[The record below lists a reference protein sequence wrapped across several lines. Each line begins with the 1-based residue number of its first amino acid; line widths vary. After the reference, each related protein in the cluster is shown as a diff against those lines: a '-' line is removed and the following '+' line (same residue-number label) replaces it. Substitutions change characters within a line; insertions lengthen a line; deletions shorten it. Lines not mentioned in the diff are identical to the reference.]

1 MFKDFLKNLWM
12 NHKKDIFQVLIMIIL
27 FVWALLSMQRCSTM
41 KLEYNT
47 AQNNIVALTD
57 SIEYY
62 ESKTGEL
69 IAQKTMLT
77 GEIKDLKESHS
88 KELNDL
94 YNDLNSMK
102 RKNAQLAAQIENTI
116 ERPSVD
122 TLWKYDTVLVTQNL
136 VQPFQFKDKWRN
148 LSGNIT
154 LENNTMGLSIL
165 EDQTFFNY
173 TIAIE
178 DGLVYLMS
186 DNPYVQYNRITAIQE
201 SQKKPKR
208 WNIGFQMGLGFQYGL
223 FREKV
228 DIGPYLGIG
237 VSYGFGF

>member
-1 MFKDFLKNLWM
+1 MGDFFKDLWE
-12 NHKKDIFQVLIMIIL
+12 NNKRTIIEVLCMIIL
-27 FVWALLSMQRCSTM
+27 FVWALTSMQRCSTM
-41 KLEYNT
+41 KLNYET
-47 AQNNIVALTD
+47 SQNNIVALTD

-62 ESKTGEL
+62 ESMNGEL

-102 RKNAQLAAQIENTI
+102 RKNAQLAAQIDVLVENPARDTI
-116 ERPSVD
+116 
-122 TLWKYDTVLVTQNL
+122 WKYDSILVMQSL

-154 LENNTMGLSIL
+154 LENNTMGLNIT
-165 EDQTFFNY
+165 EDQVFFDY
-173 TIAIE
+173 TIAVD
-178 DGLVYLMS
+178 DGLIYIKS
-186 DNPYVQYNRITAIQE
+186 DNPYVKYNQITAIQE
-201 SQKKPKR
+201 QQKKPKR
-208 WNIGFQMGLGFQYGL
+208 WNIGFQMGLGFQYGM
-223 FREKV
+223 FNKSV
-228 DIGPYLGIG
+228 DVGPYLGVG

>member
-1 MFKDFLKNLWM
+1 MGDFFKDLWE
-12 NHKKDIFQVLIMIIL
+12 NNKRTIIEVLCMIIL
-27 FVWALLSMQRCSTM
+27 FVWALTSMQRCSTM

-102 RKNAQLAAQIENTI
+102 RKNAQLAAQIDVLVENPARDTI
-116 ERPSVD
+116 
-122 TLWKYDTVLVTQNL
+122 WKYDSVLVVQSL
-136 VQPFQFKDKWRN
+136 VQPFQFNDKWRN

-154 LENNTMGLSIL
+154 LENNTMGLNIT
-165 EDQTFFNY
+165 EDQVFFNY
-173 TIAIE
+173 TIAVE
-178 DGLVYLMS
+178 DGLIYLMS
-186 DNPYVQYNRITAIQE
+186 DNPYVQYNRITAVQE
-201 SQKKPKR
+201 TQKKPKR
-208 WNIGFQMGLGFQYGL
+208 WNIGFQLGLGFQYGL
-223 FREKV
+223 FHETV
-228 DIGPYLGIG
+228 DIGPYLGLG